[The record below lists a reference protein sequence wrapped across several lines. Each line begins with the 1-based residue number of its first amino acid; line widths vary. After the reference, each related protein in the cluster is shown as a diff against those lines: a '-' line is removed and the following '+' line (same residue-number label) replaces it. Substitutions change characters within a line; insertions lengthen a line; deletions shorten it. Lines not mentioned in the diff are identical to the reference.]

1 MYLTSEHIEKGYT
14 YNETKSAIEMA
25 LLSAPSTLFDSQ
37 ALNYVIELL
46 KNFVC
51 LKKKTDTEFAFNGT
65 ISIQTTIK

>member
-1 MYLTSEHIEKGYT
+1 
-14 YNETKSAIEMA
+14 MA

-51 LKKKTDTEFAFNGT
+51 LKKKTETEFAFNVT
-65 ISIQTTIK
+65 ISIKRTIK

>member
-46 KNFVC
+46 KNFVWFE
-51 LKKKTDTEFAFNGT
+51 KKN
-65 ISIQTTIK
+65 